1 MKLKNKFEW
10 ISLFEE
16 WRSSGLSKTEFC
28 NQRELNYRTVLYALK
43 RLSPPDRLAKPK
55 PLKKIQAP
63 AFLKLQTEKPL
74 PSREWIEIVLP
85 HGIILRIPAH
95 APA

>member
-28 NQRELNYRTVLYALK
+28 NQRELNYRTFLYALK
-43 RLSPPDRLAKPK
+43 GPVENGRNLTP
-55 PLKKIQAP
+55 
-63 AFLKLQTEKPL
+63 
-74 PSREWIEIVLP
+74 
-85 HGIILRIPAH
+85 
-95 APA
+95 